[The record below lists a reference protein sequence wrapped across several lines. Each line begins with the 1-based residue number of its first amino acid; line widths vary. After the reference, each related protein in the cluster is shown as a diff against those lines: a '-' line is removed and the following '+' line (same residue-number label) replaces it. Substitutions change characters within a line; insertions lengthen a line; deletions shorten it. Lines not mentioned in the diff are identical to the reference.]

1 MVCGMCTIDV
11 EMLRASANYDGCS
24 PRDRHVG
31 YVRANLFRRGCM
43 AACFFLLLSC
53 VVLDARRFGWLLL
66 TVRFFPVLCAL
77 SFFWTAFEM
86 MSTADRRRLISFAY
100 VNSAFPHGDGV
111 LLRCAT
117 HPAHVALRPW
127 GNECHGKGGGVRAC
141 IPGRSCGAWRRKA
154 SDPLAVQPIFL
165 LPA

>member
-1 MVCGMCTIDV
+1 MWHVHHRRGDAARVCKIRRLLTQGPPCWV
-11 EMLRASANYDGCS
+11 CASEPFS
-24 PRDRHVG
+24 PRLHGRV
-31 YVRANLFRRGCM
+31 
-43 AACFFLLLSC
+43 FFLLLSC
-53 VVLDARRFGWLLL
+53 AVLDARRFGWLLL
-66 TVRFFPVLCAL
+66 NVRFFPVLCAL